1 MCKENEKTKL
11 ILESDNNRYVSE
23 MNWDANIDEL
33 LSSFYGMCVSATY
46 NPIMVLKH
54 MKEFA
59 EEHLDSFEN

>member
-1 MCKENEKTKL
+1 MCNENEKTKL

-46 NPIMVLKH
+46 SPITVLKQ

-59 EEHLDSFEN
+59 EEHLDAFEN